1 MVKIV
6 ENGRTKI
13 DESDKNRQNL
23 KTGQNTAD
31 NLPPTY
37 HQIKT
42 LPESDLP
49 NVRLY
54 KDFCKH
60 PTLLPVIEF
69 TVRNDQLEVRYD
81 HPPQAMK
88 DLTTPRRETVLTSL
102 QQRADNSVN
111 GFLQSIP
118 QHINTSVNNYALSE
132 NNVAMLTRQ
141 LLKLVQYLFDKNIM
155 IKNFNSSQLG
165 FLTSSSKWTA
175 VRLIDFT
182 CLEKMSG
189 TEEQILKQKR
199 QNVGALLDII
209 SSLLY
214 KDQSKYT
221 RITSEAC
228 MTFLKLVRNS
238 FVDGQQPMEKLYLL
252 FSHKFLKDLQ
262 SQEAGELHPKY
273 NKIPKR
279 SLNNGNDT
287 NNVTKV
293 GRPSQTI
300 LADSNSGTNSPKS
313 SVSNNSTPTGFSL
326 GNVKHSS
333 LVRRRA
339 ENKQKEELNNQN

>member
-1 MVKIV
+1 MGEMVKIV

-13 DESDKNRQNL
+13 DESDKNRQNS

-54 KDFCKH
+54 KDYCKH

-69 TVRNDQLEVRYD
+69 TVRNEQLEVRYD

-102 QQRADNSVN
+102 EQRAENSVN

-118 QHINTSVNNYALSE
+118 QNINFSANTYALSE
-132 NNVAMLTRQ
+132 NNVSMLTHQ
-141 LLKLVQYLFDKNIM
+141 LLKLLQYLFSNNIS
-155 IKNFNSSQLG
+155 IRKFNEKQLG
-165 FLTSSSKWTA
+165 FLTATSKWSA

-182 CLEKMSG
+182 CLENQTG
-189 TEEQILKQKR
+189 TDEQILKQKR
-199 QNVGALLDII
+199 NTVGALLDII
-209 SSLLY
+209 SGLLY

-238 FVDGQQPMEKLYLL
+238 FVDGQQPMEKLPLL

-262 SQEAGELHPKY
+262 SQEAGELHPKS

-279 SLNNGNDT
+279 SINNGSD
-287 NNVTKV
+287 VKIKI
-293 GRPSQTI
+293 GRSSTT
-300 LADSNSGTNSPKS
+300 LVDSNSGTNTPSS

-333 LVRRRA
+333 LVRRR
-339 ENKQKEELNNQN
+339 EQNKQKDEPGNKS

>member
-1 MVKIV
+1 M
-6 ENGRTKI
+6 G
-13 DESDKNRQNL
+13 
-23 KTGQNTAD
+23 
-31 NLPPTY
+31 
-37 HQIKT
+37 
-42 LPESDLP
+42 
-49 NVRLY
+49 
-54 KDFCKH
+54 
-60 PTLLPVIEF
+60 
-69 TVRNDQLEVRYD
+69 
-81 HPPQAMK
+81 MK

-132 NNVAMLTRQ
+132 NNVAVLTKQ
-141 LLKLVQYLFDKNIM
+141 LLKLVQYLFDKNII

-252 FSHKFLKDLQ
+252 YSHKFLKDLQ
-262 SQEAGELHPKY
+262 SQEAGELHPKS

-279 SLNNGNDT
+279 TLNNGNDI
-287 NNVTKV
+287 NQATKV
-293 GRPSQTI
+293 GRPSQTA
-300 LADSNSGTNSPKS
+300 LADSNSGTNSPNS

-326 GNVKHSS
+326 GNVKQSS
-333 LVRRRA
+333 LVRRR
-339 ENKQKEELNNQN
+339 EREVKQKEESNNQS

>member
-13 DESDKNRQNL
+13 DESDKNRQNS

-54 KDFCKH
+54 KDYCKH

-118 QHINTSVNNYALSE
+118 AHINTSVNNYALSE

-141 LLKLVQYLFDKNIM
+141 LLKLVQYLFDKNII

-214 KDQSKYT
+214 KDQTKYT

-228 MTFLKLVRNS
+228 MTFLKLVKNS
-238 FVDGQQPMEKLYLL
+238 FVDGNQPMEKLQLL
-252 FSHKFLKDLQ
+252 HSHKFLKDLQ
-262 SQEAGELHPKY
+262 SQEAGELHPKS

-279 SLNNGNDT
+279 SINNA
-287 NNVTKV
+287 NNINAKV
-293 GRPSQTI
+293 GRSSTN
-300 LADSNSGTNSPKS
+300 LADSNSGTNSPNS

-333 LVRRRA
+333 LVRRR
-339 ENKQKEELNNQN
+339 ERE